1 MSISPKEADN
11 MWKNVFHTQSYTIA
25 QDILDWIRDN
35 MSPEDVFEKERLE
48 EWARANDW
56 DNCAECDRI

>member
-1 MSISPKEADN
+1 MPIFPKEADN

-35 MSPEDVFEKERLE
+35 MSPEDVFEIERLE
-48 EWARANDW
+48 EWARENGW
-56 DNCAECDRI
+56 DDCSECDRI

>member
-35 MSPEDVFEKERLE
+35 MSPEDVFEIERLE
-48 EWARANDW
+48 EWARENGW
-56 DNCAECDRI
+56 DDCFVCDRI